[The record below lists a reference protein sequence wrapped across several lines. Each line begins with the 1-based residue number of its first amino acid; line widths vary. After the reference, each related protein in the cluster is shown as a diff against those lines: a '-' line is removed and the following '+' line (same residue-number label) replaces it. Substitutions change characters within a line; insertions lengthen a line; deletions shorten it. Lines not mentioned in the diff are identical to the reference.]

1 MNTEII
7 EILVKIVEGINNN
20 YSFEKIL
27 DNVKQIKIVNRN
39 LIAAIYSWIFEKI
52 SRDIEEKPEKELL
65 TNGLRF
71 LSDEEKDI
79 IGIDNFNY
87 ILHLYNL
94 SLLNNSDVERI
105 IEQAVTFS
113 EGEFD
118 SDKLNLMLL
127 SIFLDTNSELPPGSR
142 ILLYSSDTIN

>member
-1 MNTEII
+1 MNTEVI
-7 EILVKIVEGINNN
+7 EILVKIVEGINSN
-20 YSFEKIL
+20 YSFDKIL
-27 DNVKQIKIVNRN
+27 DNVKQINKVNRN
-39 LIAAIYSWIFEKI
+39 LITAIYSWVYEKI
-52 SRDIEEKPEKELL
+52 TRDMEEKPETEL

-79 IGIDNFNY
+79 IGIDNYNY

-94 SLLNNSDVERI
+94 RLLNNPEVERI
-105 IEQAVTFS
+105 IEQAVIFP

-118 SDKLNLMLL
+118 IDKLNIMLL
-127 SIFLDTNSELPPGSR
+127 SIFLDTNSDLPPGSR